1 MAPIEREAEVPTVK
15 RWLGPAMAVLVV
27 GSLGCTPKT
36 GPDVAPRMRGH
47 FARAGELYAAV
58 AAGDLAA
65 VRVQAE
71 AMRDEETGAGMSA
84 RARTY
89 IEQLNAFAG
98 LAARAPDVG
107 TAASAVARVGATCG
121 SCHRAM
127 KRGPAYQPGSGPPAG
142 AAPVTARMIR
152 HRWAADRLWEGLIGP
167 SDTAWT
173 AGASALI
180 DAPLYTDALT
190 RDVEQY
196 EPVTALT
203 WTVHDIG
210 ARALMESDLTARA
223 ALYGQLLGTCA
234 HCHELLKIGP

>member
-1 MAPIEREAEVPTVK
+1 
-15 RWLGPAMAVLVV
+15 
-27 GSLGCTPKT
+27 
-36 GPDVAPRMRGH
+36 
-47 FARAGELYAAV
+47 
-58 AAGDLAA
+58 
-65 VRVQAE
+65 
-71 AMRDEETGAGMSA
+71 
-84 RARTY
+84 
-89 IEQLNAFAG
+89 
-98 LAARAPDVG
+98 
-107 TAASAVARVGATCG
+107 
-121 SCHRAM
+121 
-127 KRGPAYQPGSGPPAG
+127 
-142 AAPVTARMIR
+142 MIR